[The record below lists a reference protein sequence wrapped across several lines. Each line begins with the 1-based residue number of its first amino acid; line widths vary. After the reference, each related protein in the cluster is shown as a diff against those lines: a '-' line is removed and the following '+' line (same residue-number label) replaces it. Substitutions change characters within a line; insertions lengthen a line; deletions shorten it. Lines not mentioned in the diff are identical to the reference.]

1 MSDQHPGGQPVRKEA
16 GAGLEAPVKA
26 LGEKGWEWGGIY

>member
-1 MSDQHPGGQPVRKEA
+1 MSDQHPGGQPMRKEA

-26 LGEKGWEWGGIY
+26 RKGVGWVWIY